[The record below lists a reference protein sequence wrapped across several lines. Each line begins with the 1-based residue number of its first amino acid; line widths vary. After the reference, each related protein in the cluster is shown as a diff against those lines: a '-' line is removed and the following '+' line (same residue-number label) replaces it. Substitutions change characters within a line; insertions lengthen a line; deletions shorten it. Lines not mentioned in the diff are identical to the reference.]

1 MNINR
6 EKNES
11 LTDYQIRLF
20 ENAKLLNL
28 SRQEIA
34 DILNKESGL
43 NYSESKWRKEYASYV
58 RWSEYER
65 SKNSEPNQEIDKLV
79 AKKLELQK
87 ERNKLSAE
95 KNEIN
100 KWIREQART
109 ENIYDK
115 IEDAITLLKPIK
127 VPVYKGNIGHAK
139 KQLLVDVA
147 DAHIGKEVYIE
158 DLDGYVLSE
167 YNTKIFENRMWRLMD
182 YTVDIAKKED
192 VSHVTVLN
200 LGDYLD
206 GLLHTNQL
214 KNQAMGVMEQVMYGA
229 EFMAEW
235 LNKLSEYVTID
246 YRSVTGN
253 HAETRPL
260 QSQRSDFREEN
271 LEILVEWYIRKRLEN
286 NNRVTVHKINHI
298 IYFDVLGTKIMCV
311 HGQDEKNLEKSLKD
325 YQDIYNVKVHMLKS
339 GHLHHLS
346 NKTISSDGLRNTEF
360 IQSPAIC
367 SFDDYA
373 LNMKKTSVAGSLI
386 TVIQEDYGKFATYD
400 IRLG

>member
-65 SKNSEPNQEIDKLV
+65 NKNSEPNQEIDKLV